1 MLRTVLTAHFTASRN
16 RMARELGRFGSIV
29 MAFVV
34 VGCILVLAV
43 PLLLSFGALG
53 FLFAKYSGND
63 SAVPVLAT
71 LIGAVAVGGGILSG
85 AAGGAKQLTW
95 ESYRVYPASFSSLFL
110 AEIIAGLADLFP
122 AAVASALFAIVVGVA
137 IAAPQSLVIAPLVM
151 LEGVITAILVQL
163 IVSSLASV
171 LVRRIR
177 LAFVLL
183 FLFPLFVGAFL
194 DTFHPSPATVVEVEH
209 FARWLGRALTASPVG
224 MATQSLSYAGN
235 GQFLHALRL
244 HVVPILS
251 VALLAWITSKIILID
266 LEPGEREGSGQSK
279 LWSFDK
285 IEDGIAKLSWHTIM
299 GSQVG
304 RFGFIVPLFAVV
316 VIRGPLSQLVGRGAW
331 TVPAAFMYVSL
342 SASSLQLN
350 QFGLDGHGVKCLF
363 FLPIRIED
371 ILRGKARGLGLYQA
385 AQSLLLSI
393 LLPLA
398 IHVSLNE
405 IIAGLLMTACFFF
418 VQSTVGRFTSVSMP
432 RAVSRT
438 QMRASSTPVTLVLL
452 GLAISSG
459 SSLVFGGAYGLAL
472 KFTPHALVPV
482 MAILATITFI
492 IHRALLPRSAAYALR
507 NRDRLLAALG

>member
-1 MLRTVLTAHFTASRN
+1 MALDAPLPIPPSPVANEAPAPDKRVGVLSAVLAAHFTASRN

-29 MAFVV
+29 MACVV
-34 VGCILVLAV
+34 AGLVLVLAV

-53 FLFAKYSGND
+53 FLFAKFSGND

-71 LIGAVAVGGGILSG
+71 LIGGVAVGGGILSG

-95 ESYRVYPASFSSLFL
+95 ESYRVYPASFSSLFS
-110 AEIIAGLADLFP
+110 AEIIAGLGDLFP
-122 AAVASALFAIVVGVA
+122 AAVASALVAIIGGVA
-137 IAAPQSLVIAPLVM
+137 IAAPKSLVVAPFVL

-177 LAFVLL
+177 FAFFLL
-183 FLFPLFVGAFL
+183 FLLPVFVGGFL
-194 DTFHPSPATVVEVEH
+194 DTFHPSPATVAELEN
-209 FARWLGRALTASPVG
+209 ALRWLGRALTASPLG
-224 MATQSLSYAGN
+224 MATRSMALAGDGHYAHALK
-235 GQFLHALRL
+235 LHAA
-244 HVVPILS
+244 PMLS
-251 VALLAWITSKIILID
+251 VAALAWITSRVILLDI
-266 LEPGEREGSGQSK
+266 EPREGEGSGQSR

-316 VIRGPLSQLVGRGAW
+316 VIRGPLSQLVGRGPW

-371 ILRGKARGLGLYQA
+371 ILRGKTRGLAFYQA

-398 IHVSLNE
+398 IHVSFSE
-405 IIAGLLMTACFFF
+405 IVAGLLMTACFFF
-418 VQSTVGRFTSVSMP
+418 VQSSVGRFTSVSMP

-452 GLAISSG
+452 GLAISAG
-459 SSLVFGGAYGLAL
+459 SSAVFGGAY
-472 KFTPHALVPV
+472 
-482 MAILATITFI
+482 
-492 IHRALLPRSAAYALR
+492 SAALYFAPNALNQSR
-507 NRDRLLAALG
+507 RRG

>member
-1 MLRTVLTAHFTASRN
+1 
-16 RMARELGRFGSIV
+16 
-29 MAFVV
+29 
-34 VGCILVLAV
+34 
-43 PLLLSFGALG
+43 
-53 FLFAKYSGND
+53 
-63 SAVPVLAT
+63 
-71 LIGAVAVGGGILSG
+71 
-85 AAGGAKQLTW
+85 
-95 ESYRVYPASFSSLFL
+95 
-110 AEIIAGLADLFP
+110 
-122 AAVASALFAIVVGVA
+122 
-137 IAAPQSLVIAPLVM
+137 
-151 LEGVITAILVQL
+151 

-177 LAFVLL
+177 LAVFLL
-183 FLFPLFVGAFL
+183 FLLPVFVGGFL
-194 DTFHPSPATVVEVEH
+194 DTFHPSPATVLELERA
-209 FARWLGRALTASPVG
+209 ARWLGRALTASPVG

-235 GQFLHALRL
+235 GDYLHALRL
-244 HVVPILS
+244 HIVPLAS
-251 VALLAWITSKIILID
+251 VGILAWITSHVILLD
-266 LEPGEREGSGQSK
+266 LEPGENDGSGQTR
-279 LWSFDK
+279 LWSFDR

-371 ILRGKARGLGLYQA
+371 ILRGKTRGLAQYQA
-385 AQSLLLSI
+385 AQSILLSI

-398 IHVSLNE
+398 VHVSLNE
-405 IIAGLLMTACFFF
+405 IVAGLLMTACFFF
-418 VQSTVGRFTSVSMP
+418 VQSSVGRFTSVSMP

-452 GLAISSG
+452 GLAISAG
-459 SSLVFGGAYGLAL
+459 SSAVFGGAYTAAL
-472 KFTPHALVPV
+472 YWAPYALIPV
-482 MAILATITFI
+482 MATLATIAFMV
-492 IHRALLPRSAAYALR
+492 HRALLPRSAAYALR